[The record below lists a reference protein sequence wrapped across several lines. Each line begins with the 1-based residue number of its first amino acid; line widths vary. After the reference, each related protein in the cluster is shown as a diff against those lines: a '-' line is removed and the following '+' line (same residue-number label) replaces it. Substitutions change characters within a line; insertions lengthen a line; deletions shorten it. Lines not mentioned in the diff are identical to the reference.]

1 MKVFL
6 VFIASLFLLVACHTY
21 SEQDK
26 SNFDK
31 EIQSYLKKKGLKLD
45 KTSSGLYRNIKS
57 KNKGKLIQYTDSV
70 SISYKGKLLNGKI
83 IDNQKLPI
91 TFAIKDI
98 IAGWKEV
105 LLSARKNDE
114 IVMVI
119 PPHLGYGDR
128 VLTDIPVNSILY
140 FEMKVV
146 DVK

>member
-1 MKVFL
+1 MKIALFFFSSIFL
-6 VFIASLFLLVACHTY
+6 FVACQTY

-26 SNFDK
+26 ITFDK
-31 EIQSYLKKKGLKLD
+31 EIQSYLKENGLKLE
-45 KTSSGLYRNIKS
+45 KTSSGLYRKIMS
-57 KNKGKLIQYTDSV
+57 KNEGKLIQYTDSV

-83 IDNQKLPI
+83 IDNQVKPK
-91 TFAIKDI
+91 TFSVNEL
-98 IAGWKEV
+98 IAGWKEA
-105 LLSARKNDE
+105 LLSSRKNDE
-114 IVMVI
+114 IVMVV

>member
-1 MKVFL
+1 MKIALFFFSSIFL
-6 VFIASLFLLVACHTY
+6 FVACQTY

-26 SNFDK
+26 ITFDK
-31 EIQSYLKKKGLKLD
+31 EIQSYLKENGLKLE
-45 KTSSGLYRNIKS
+45 KTSSGLYRKIMS
-57 KNKGKLIQYTDSV
+57 KNEGKLIQYTDSV

-83 IDNQKLPI
+83 IDNQVKPK
-91 TFAIKDI
+91 TFAVNEL
-98 IAGWKEV
+98 IAGWKEA
-105 LLSARKNDE
+105 LLSSRINDE
-114 IVMVI
+114 IVMVV